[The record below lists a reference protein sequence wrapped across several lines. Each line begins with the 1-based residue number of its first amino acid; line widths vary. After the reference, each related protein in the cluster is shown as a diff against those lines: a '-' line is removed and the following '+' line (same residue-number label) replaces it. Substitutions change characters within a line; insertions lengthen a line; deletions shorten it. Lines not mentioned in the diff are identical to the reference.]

1 MQEWSEHIRIWVSV
15 SGAVCIHSWK
25 PENGKA
31 PNGKTVSE
39 TQSNPRQ
46 VVGELGNGKKVRWH
60 LIVQNYPVHDHQAR
74 QQTAVKSCFSS
85 SMEASSQQQIK
96 QSNKAFCRRSWTLLL
111 HDCFLSCRATI
122 NPLCS
127 PLSLSFHLI
136 YIPLSSTPLPAA
148 AFEFISAFLQIFF
161 LLSSVLSRQ
170 LMHSKRWLLS
180 LCGVFSM
187 DSLSDKRAELD
198 IFCVKLNFWSLCWLH
213 EPHFL
218 SNQWRNPVNYLP
230 LW

>member
-1 MQEWSEHIRIWVSV
+1 MIIRHVSRL
-15 SGAVCIHSWK
+15 
-25 PENGKA
+25 
-31 PNGKTVSE
+31 
-39 TQSNPRQ
+39 QSRAASAAA
-46 VVGELGNGKKVRWH
+46 W
-60 LIVQNYPVHDHQAR
+60 
-74 QQTAVKSCFSS
+74 
-85 SMEASSQQQIK
+85 EASSQQQIK

-148 AFEFISAFLQIFF
+148 ASEFISAFLQIFF

-170 LMHSKRWLLS
+170 LMHFKRWLLS
-180 LCGVFSM
+180 LVFVVFFPV
-187 DSLSDKRAELD
+187 DSLSDKRAELH